1 LQNLRIINKEVN
13 KAIKEVVQV
22 KKLPL
27 SEEKLVI
34 LLRSNRKVKKA
45 IFFKRIIIAKI
56 LILKIRFNKKELYT
70 LILIEIFKTFK
81 ILLTYILKELI

>member
-1 LQNLRIINKEVN
+1 LQNLRIINKEVT

>member
-1 LQNLRIINKEVN
+1 LQNLRTINKEVT

>member
-1 LQNLRIINKEVN
+1 LQNLRIINKEVT

-34 LLRSNRKVKKA
+34 LPRFNRKVKKA
-45 IFFKRIIIAKI
+45 IFFKRIVIVKI
-56 LILKIRFNKKELYT
+56 HILKIRFNKKKSFS